1 MKYLHA
7 VVSVNRHMEIREVLH
22 LRNSYTFLFQL
33 LKAIASVMLQ
43 YIKAQPIPENS
54 WIS

>member
-7 VVSVNRHMEIREVLH
+7 VVSMNRHVQISEVLH
-22 LRNSYTFLFQL
+22 LRNFYTFLFQL
-33 LKAIASVMLQ
+33 LKAIPSVMLQ

-54 WIS
+54 PVS